1 MNSTPR
7 IPVPR
12 PLHRCARR
20 LNAAFQRQSP
30 GGNAATMTA
39 RRLTLSAAYIACAL
53 LTACGTPPTGSATTP
68 SGTRLTDVIATTG
81 GPIQGLHAALEDEY
95 LGIPY
100 AAPPVGKLR
109 WRPPQAPL
117 RLQSTLRTTHFAPT
131 CAQAPRGAFASPS
144 EAEDCLYLNVFV
156 PRDAATDHV
165 TLRPVMLWIHGGGL
179 FSGESNDYDASAL
192 VRAGA
197 IVVTVNYRIGALGF
211 LSQPALNAEGHAYAN
226 YGLMDQQAALHW
238 VQANIAAFGGDSH
251 KVTIF
256 GQSGGATSVLA
267 QLASPAAAGLFQRA
281 IVQSGTRIAPY
292 TQHEALAAG
301 EAFAAAAGCPDQ
313 SAQCLRALDVQQILR
328 HQTAIAAYIGT
339 RFPVVDGT
347 IVTRTAQQAFERGEF
362 NRVPVVNGLVADE
375 QAFFMPEIMTGA
387 PPLGADGYERF
398 LQTFGAT
405 RSASL
410 HAAYPLA
417 SYASP
422 SEAEIAATQDLK
434 ICTARYLDR
443 NWANYV
449 PVYAYQFEDRDAP
462 SYFGP
467 VSYPMRAYHT
477 AELQYLF
484 PRFHGGA
491 GTAHPLDAAQQAL
504 AQRMVADWT
513 RFAASGAPPAT
524 WPRYSAASDSIERL
538 DTRAPAVTAAYG
550 IGHHCDLWEPVVLGA
565 AH

>member
-1 MNSTPR
+1 MSVAPR
-7 IPVPR
+7 FPVLR
-12 PLHRCARR
+12 TLRSAARR
-20 LNAAFQRQSP
+20 LKRAAVHRRL
-30 GGNAATMTA
+30 GNAAATSA
-39 RRLTLSAAYIACAL
+39 CAVASLLPLAAAYTACAL
-53 LTACGTPPTGSATTP
+53 LTSCSTQTTGSANDQH
-68 SGTRLTDVIATTG
+68 LTDFVATTG
-81 GPIQGLHAALEDEY
+81 GPIQGLRVAHADEY

-117 RLQSTLRTTHFAPT
+117 RAQTILRTTHFAPT

-156 PRDAATDHV
+156 PRDATTDNV
-165 TLRPVMLWIHGGGL
+165 TPRPVMVWIHGGGL

-192 VRAGA
+192 VRAGT
-197 IVVTVNYRIGALGF
+197 IVVTMNYRIGALGF
-211 LSQPALNAEGHAYAN
+211 LSQPALDAEGHAYAN
-226 YGLMDQQAALHW
+226 YGLMDQQAALRW
-238 VQANIAAFGGDSH
+238 VQANIAAFGGDPH

-267 QLASPAAAGLFQRA
+267 QLASPAAAGLFERA

-292 TQHEALAAG
+292 TQHDALAAG
-301 EAFAAAAGCPDQ
+301 EAFAAATGCADQ
-313 SAQCLRALDVQQILR
+313 SAQCLRALDVRQILQ
-328 HQTAIAAYIGT
+328 HQAAIAAYIGT
-339 RFPVVDGT
+339 HFPVVDGT
-347 IVTRTAQQAFERGEF
+347 IVTHTAQQAFERGEF

-375 QAFFMPEIMTGA
+375 QAFFMPEIMNGA

-398 LQTFGAT
+398 LQSFGAA
-405 RSASL
+405 RSAAL

-443 NWANYV
+443 NLANYV
-449 PVYAYQFEDRDAP
+449 PVYAYQFDDRNAP

-491 GTAHPLDAAQQAL
+491 GTAHSLDAAQLAL

-513 RFAASGAPPAT
+513 RFATSGAPATT

-538 DTRAPAVTAAYG
+538 DTHAPTVTVAYG
-550 IGHHCDLWEPVVLGA
+550 IGHHCDLWEPVVTGA